1 MQHISHDITLKDN
14 RRVRVRTLALADI
27 PARGAFL
34 LAIAREH
41 VYTLMTPAEMQ
52 EACERMPRKL
62 PETLQRDD
70 ALYLIALPLRPDGSE
85 AGEVIADFTIKA
97 HDYERMAHVT
107 TLGIETAAAYR
118 GVGLG
123 DAIMRI
129 AMQWALARP
138 TLRRVELW
146 VYAANTPA
154 IALYRKHGFEIEGTR
169 RCAMQW
175 KPGEWHDDHLMAR
188 VLK

>member
-1 MQHISHDITLKDN
+1 MQHVSHEITLKDG
-14 RRVRVRTLALADI
+14 RRVRVRTLALEDI
-27 PARGAFL
+27 PARATL
-34 LAIAREH
+34 LLDIAREN
-41 VYTLMTPAEMQ
+41 VYTLLTPAEMR
-52 EACERMPRKL
+52 EACDRMPRKL
-62 PETLQRDD
+62 PETLRRDD

-85 AGEVIADFTIKA
+85 TGEVVADFTIKS
-97 HDYERMAHVT
+97 HEYERMAHVA
-107 TLGIETAAAYR
+107 TLGLEAAPAYR

-123 DAIMRI
+123 DALMRI
-129 AMQWALARP
+129 AMQWALAKS